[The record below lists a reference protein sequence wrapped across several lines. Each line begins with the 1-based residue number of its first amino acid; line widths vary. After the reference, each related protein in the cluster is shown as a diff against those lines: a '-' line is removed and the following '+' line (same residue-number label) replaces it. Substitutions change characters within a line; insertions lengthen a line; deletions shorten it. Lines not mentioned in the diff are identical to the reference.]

1 MTRET
6 GAALSTLPMDWF
18 NLQLDFIRKYNQ

>member
-6 GAALSTLPMDWF
+6 GAAHSIRPTEPL
-18 NLQLDFIRKYNQ
+18 NLQLDFTRRYPQ